1 MDNSVDTDLYI
12 QKLEEKKSR
21 RKVGDKQ
28 FFSQING
35 VYDRNQNIWIMKE
48 FISVSQLVRN
58 DMDVNEHE
66 RLSNVTL
73 RHKLKKRD
81 STFIAILHFTV
92 TLGSSTIA

>member
-35 VYDRNQNIWIMKE
+35 VYDRNQNI
-48 FISVSQLVRN
+48 
-58 DMDVNEHE
+58 
-66 RLSNVTL
+66 
-73 RHKLKKRD
+73 
-81 STFIAILHFTV
+81 
-92 TLGSSTIA
+92 